1 MSKLIALV
9 ATAVI
14 LNGER
19 TVIQPG
25 EYLPDLSEHDEGALV
40 RSGAAEDPEVTAARA
55 KAHVLSQATGQAEFA
70 AARKRVQQEQVSTK
84 AAPEGET
91 GETVAGVEPDAG
103 SSGHKPAAKPKTPSR
118 RA

>member
-19 TVIQPG
+19 IVIQPG
-25 EYLPDLSEHDEGALV
+25 KYLPDLSQHDEGELV
-40 RSGAAEDPEVTAARA
+40 RSGAAEDPEVTSARA
-55 KAHVLSQATGQAEFA
+55 RAHVLSQATGEAEFA
-70 AARKRVQQEQVSTK
+70 AARKRVQQEQVST
-84 AAPEGET
+84 A
-91 GETVAGVEPDAG
+91 TVAATATAADTAPKATTETSDP
-103 SSGHKPAAKPKTPSR
+103 KPAAKPKTPSR